1 MQITEI
7 ITNDKLRETRMH
19 GSPEFHFEYYLDDI
33 HKYDKHYI
41 EWHWHTELEFLYV
54 KQGTVECLIGSE
66 RILLP
71 AGHGMMINS
80 KVIHRFE
87 SVSGALMPNILFL
100 PDFIAPKSSAIFTE
114 YVAPIVNSNRA
125 FFLLDPANKAE
136 DEILQKMQQIFEL
149 ADQSSPNKLDIQIY
163 TAALWSGFAK
173 LALESFVLCT
183 DQKDMLLQARMRL
196 MMQYVFTH
204 YKEKIT
210 LTDIASSANISKSE
224 ALRCFRLSLQT
235 TPVSYL
241 IEYRLNCAR
250 QLLESTD
257 DTITEISVS
266 VGIDNI
272 SYFVRIFKEKFNM
285 TPKAFRQAHL
295 LQS

>member
-1 MQITEI
+1 MQVTEI

-54 KQGTVECLIGSE
+54 QQGTVECLIGSE

-100 PDFIAPKSSAIFTE
+100 PDFIAPKNSAIFTE

-125 FFLLDPANKAE
+125 FFLLDPANKKE
-136 DEILQKMQQIFEL
+136 FEILQEMQQIFEL
-149 ADQSSPNKLDIQIY
+149 ADQVSPNKLDIQIY
-163 TAALWSGFAK
+163 TATLWSSFAK

-196 MMQYVFTH
+196 MMQYVL
-204 YKEKIT
+204 KK
-210 LTDIASSANISKSE
+210 KS
-224 ALRCFRLSLQT
+224 LSLILLLPQIS
-235 TPVSYL
+235 VRVKRFAAFDCHY
-241 IEYRLNCAR
+241 R
-250 QLLESTD
+250 QLPLA
-257 DTITEISVS
+257 I
-266 VGIDNI
+266 
-272 SYFVRIFKEKFNM
+272 
-285 TPKAFRQAHL
+285 
-295 LQS
+295 

>member
-1 MQITEI
+1 M
-7 ITNDKLRETRMH
+7 
-19 GSPEFHFEYYLDDI
+19 
-33 HKYDKHYI
+33 
-41 EWHWHTELEFLYV
+41 
-54 KQGTVECLIGSE
+54 
-66 RILLP
+66 
-71 AGHGMMINS
+71 
-80 KVIHRFE
+80 
-87 SVSGALMPNILFL
+87 
-100 PDFIAPKSSAIFTE
+100 
-114 YVAPIVNSNRA
+114 
-125 FFLLDPANKAE
+125 
-136 DEILQKMQQIFEL
+136 
-149 ADQSSPNKLDIQIY
+149 
-163 TAALWSGFAK
+163 
-173 LALESFVLCT
+173 
-183 DQKDMLLQARMRL
+183 QARMRL

-241 IEYRLNCAR
+241 IDYRLNCAR

-266 VGIDNI
+266 VGIDSI